1 MFLKRIEIYG
11 FKSFAGRSV
20 LDFEYSDK
28 SNITAVVGPN
38 GSGKSNVADAIRWV
52 TGEQS
57 SKNLR
62 SKKSEDVIFCGS
74 AAKSRAS
81 YAEVSIIL
89 ADEKPFKFE
98 LNNKEHSLT
107 EIEVSRKLYRSGE
120 SEYLINHKKVR
131 LTDIQQLL
139 ASLGFGQSSY
149 TVIGQG
155 MVDRL
160 LFFTASERKVLFD
173 EAAGVKQ
180 YEIKREQAIRKLE
193 STDANLIRL
202 RDILAELTP
211 RVANLRRLVK
221 RAEGRKEFEV
231 ELAQV
236 QQKYF
241 GSLYSEYNDAITEI
255 EGKKSELA
263 VKVAQIEQK
272 VDELRHSAETRQEN
286 PHTGE
291 RVSLEREIAACTG
304 ERDKLMRDVSY
315 LSGQIE
321 SLGRNLTLVTDKKK
335 SLETEK
341 TGLSEK
347 IKFLSSKLAI
357 EQKSLDAAIQAKER
371 LEQPAKELL
380 AEMQALE
387 RELREPLGQK
397 DGKID
402 ELKKRVNSL
411 TSQKLAGEA
420 ARTRLGELEELQGSL
435 EKEIKQAKSE
445 QSAAQKDAD
454 KLQVELET
462 LEQEMRKLSSLVNP
476 ATLLVIERAISEVE
490 KTPVSGKDF
499 LSKLNKLFAQFRE
512 ISKAINSDERE
523 RLEGELARIRR
534 VAREASDKLVALRVS
549 LGTKESRLNTVRA
562 EIAASKAAIA
572 ASNIG
577 DDDIESLQREISKYE
592 GSASERQNV
601 LLRQKDATSSRLS
614 MARDELHAAELEY
627 NRLNTL
633 VSNQKAELASAE
645 KRLSVVEGEQE
656 NLARQVTVDNSTL
669 EIKLRDVE
677 KDLNKK
683 EEHLAKLR
691 GGLTQVVAAERAAEQ
706 AGLAQER
713 ERRLLEDERSGLQ
726 SQIATFE
733 IEVAK
738 TQVRLE
744 DLNEEMRL
752 AKISLDK
759 GIKYQYLDQMEKD
772 VLKLKVENLRR
783 KLETIGGVDPETEA
797 EYQELEARES
807 EMSTQVEDLTKAKI
821 DLEKVV
827 GELDTRIKTQ
837 FADVFKNIST
847 EFSRYFAMLF
857 GGGTAALN
865 LGEDEEGSFGIEISA
880 NPPGKRVTSLNAL
893 SGGERTLTSLA
904 LLFAIL
910 SVNPSPFCVLD
921 EVDAALDESNTLRF
935 VKILGDLAGKTQF
948 IIISHNRDTMKSASS
963 LYGVTMNDEH
973 VSKLLSVKLT
983 EALVS
988 AGK

>member
-28 SNITAVVGPN
+28 GNITAVVGPN

-57 SKNLR
+57 TKNLR

-89 ADEKPFKFE
+89 ADSKPFKFE
-98 LNNKEHSLT
+98 LNNKEHTLT

-211 RVANLRRLVK
+211 RVTNLRRLVK

-231 ELAQV
+231 ELV
-236 QQKYF
+236 ESQQKYF
-241 GSLYSEYNDAITEI
+241 GSLYSEYTDTIAGTES
-255 EGKKSELA
+255 KKSELNK
-263 VKVAQIEQK
+263 KVVQIEQK
-272 VDELRHSAETRQEN
+272 IVELRQKLESRREN
-286 PHTGE
+286 PHTAE
-291 RVSLEREIAACTG
+291 RRSLEGKITVCTS

-321 SLGRNLTLVTDKKK
+321 SLGRNQSLITDKKNRLEAERT
-335 SLETEK
+335 SLTEK
-341 TGLSEK
+341 IE
-347 IKFLSSKLAI
+347 FLSSKLKT
-357 EQKSLDAAIQAKER
+357 ERQSLVTVTENKEK
-371 LEQPAKELL
+371 LGLPAEKLF
-380 AEMQALE
+380 AEMQVVE
-387 RELREPLGQK
+387 KELQSPIDQK
-397 DGKID
+397 AGHID

-411 TSQKLAGEA
+411 TTQKLAGETA
-420 ARTRLGELEELQGSL
+420 KVRLEELEKLRKLL
-435 EKEIKQAKSE
+435 ESEIKEAKAE
-445 QSAAQKDAD
+445 QKTVQNDAD
-454 KLQVELET
+454 KLQAELET
-462 LEQEMRKLSSLVNP
+462 LELEVKKLSSLVNP
-476 ATLLVIERAISEVE
+476 SVLAEVESAIVEVE
-490 KTPVSGKDF
+490 KTPTTGKDF
-499 LSKLNKLFAQFRE
+499 LGKLNKLFVQFRQ
-512 ISKAINSDERE
+512 ISKAINNEERE
-523 RLEGELARIRR
+523 RLDSKLSTIRR
-534 VAREASDKLVALRVS
+534 DARVTTDKLVSLRVL
-549 LGTKESRLNTVRA
+549 LGTKESRLSTVQTEMESCSA
-562 EIAASKAAIA
+562 TIA

-577 DDDIESLQREISKYE
+577 EEDIATLQQEIAKYE
-592 GSASERQNV
+592 GNASERQNV
-601 LLRQKDATSSRLS
+601 LLRQKDAIASKLS
-614 MARDELHAAELEY
+614 AARDALHVAELEY
-627 NRLNTL
+627 NRLSTL
-633 VSNQKAELASAE
+633 VSNQETELASAE
-645 KRLSVVEGEQE
+645 RRLAI
-656 NLARQVTVDNSTL
+656 LAEELSSLGTNEADSSNSGLEDTL
-669 EIKLRDVE
+669 KSTE
-677 KDLNKK
+677 KELNRK
-683 EEHLAKLR
+683 EEDLAKLR
-691 GGLTQVVAAERAAEQ
+691 GGLTQVISAEREAEQ
-706 AGLAQER
+706 AGMAHER
-713 ERRLLEDERSGLQ
+713 ERRLLEDEKSGI
-726 SQIATFE
+726 SAQIASL
-733 IEVAK
+733 EVEAAK

-752 AKISLDK
+752 GRISLK
-759 GIKYQYLDQMEKD
+759 EGTNYHYLDQMEKD
-772 VLKLKVENLRR
+772 VLKLKMENLRR

-797 EYQELEARES
+797 EYQELETRES
-807 EMSTQVEDLTKAKI
+807 EMSAQVEDLTKAKL

-827 GELDTRIKTQ
+827 TELDVRIKNQ

-847 EFSRYFAMLF
+847 EFSRYFSMLF
-857 GGGTAALN
+857 GGGSAALN

-935 VKILGDLAGKTQF
+935 VKILGDLAHKTQF
-948 IIISHNRDTMKSASS
+948 IIISHNRDTMKVASS

-983 EALVS
+983 EALV
-988 AGK
+988 AAK